1 MEEDVNIFLGFDDDL
16 DRSDT
21 IEEFDADVPK

>member
-21 IEEFDADVPK
+21 VEEFADVPK